1 MKEVDE
7 LLKTMDA
14 LRDPVSGC
22 PWDREQ
28 TNATI
33 LPHTIEEVYE
43 LAEAIGTGD
52 TNAIRDELGDL
63 LFQIV
68 FYARM
73 ANETGQFRFSD
84 VAAGINDKLLRRHPH
99 VFGNEKIDT
108 TEQQTQSWEQI
119 KQRER
124 ELAGRASKGLLDS
137 VSTAMPALICASK
150 LQKKAATVGF
160 DWGEPGPVLD
170 KIAEEIGEIREA
182 MAAGADRE
190 KLRDEAGDLLFAC
203 VNLARHLDVDAE
215 TALMS
220 TNRKFRQRFAYI
232 ESELV
237 KQGRTTEQA
246 SLEEME
252 ELWQQAKSVRRK
264 E

>member
-14 LRDPVSGC
+14 LRDPVDGC

-28 TNATI
+28 INATI

-43 LAEAIGTGD
+43 LAEAIS
-52 TNAIRDELGDL
+52 TNDVDAIRDELGDL

-73 ANETGQFRFSD
+73 ADEAGQFSFRD
-84 VAAGINDKLLRRHPH
+84 VAAGINAKLLRRHPH
-99 VFGNEKIDT
+99 VFGDEEIATAK
-108 TEQQTQSWEQI
+108 QQTLSWEQI
-119 KQRER
+119 KRRER
-124 ELAGRASKGLLDS
+124 ELAGRAANGLLDS
-137 VSTAMPALICASK
+137 VSNAMPALICASK

-182 MAAGADRE
+182 MANDADRE

-232 ESELV
+232 ESELA

-252 ELWQQAKSVRRK
+252 QLWQQAKGVRR
-264 E
+264 EE